1 MTIRNAYEFA
11 LIELN
16 KLKAP
21 SMLIEDYVYLFNKA
35 IQQYINLVYNR
46 AEYNQQSSD
55 DLSFL
60 QTTHMIKFG
69 DVVPEFR
76 GNEKIWK
83 AELPKDYIHMLN
95 CIATFTGG
103 ANNGKVKRCS
113 NLEDKSKTIT
123 SLCRRLTADIYP
135 DVLRNYYL
143 KPSYKNP
150 YWYIINSNNSADVV
164 TNENMDAEIM
174 NGSSYKFT
182 DTLENDSDNISEYR
196 YIYMKD
202 KGDRTVHQSPVNIE
216 IHSGNDNWDLDNI
229 YLTYI
234 KAPMYVSMTEEDVL
248 SIEDNTQNLEFP
260 DYICY
265 EIINLFVKL
274 VMENMSDPRL
284 QTNMPINQTIAIP
297 GSK

>member
-1 MTIRNAYEFA
+1 MKVRQMYEYA

-21 SMLIEDYVYLFNKA
+21 SMLIEDYIYLLNKA

-60 QTTHMIKFG
+60 QTTHEIK
-69 DVVPEFR
+69 V
-76 GNEKIWK
+76 GNITPKVTDNDTIWTL
-83 AELPKDYIHMLN
+83 ELPSDYVHMLN

-103 ANNGKVKRCS
+103 SDGISKRCS
-113 NLEDKSKTIT
+113 GSEGKSKVIS

-143 KPSYKNP
+143 RPSHKNP
-150 YWYIINSNNSADVV
+150 YWYIINSTSQGEKVDIDGNKYDR
-164 TNENMDAEIM
+164 
-174 NGSSYKFT
+174 
-182 DTLENDSDNISEYR
+182 DNIQDSSHEDYR

-202 KGDRTVHQSPVNIE
+202 RGDRTAHQSTVNIE
-216 IHSGNDNWDLDNI
+216 IHSGKSDWVLDKI
-229 YLTYI
+229 YITYI
-234 KAPMYVSMTEEDVL
+234 KAPMYVSMTEDEVL
-248 SIEDNTQNLEFP
+248 AIEDNTQNLEFP
-260 DYICY
+260 DYVCY
-265 EIINLFVKL
+265 EIINILVKL
-274 VMENMSDPRL
+274 VMENSSDPRL
-284 QTNMPINQTIAIP
+284 QTNMPVNQTIAIP

>member
-1 MTIRNAYEFA
+1 MTVRQMYEYA

-21 SMLIEDYVYLFNKA
+21 SMLIEDYIYLLNKA

-60 QTTHMIKFG
+60 QTTHEIKIG
-69 DVVPEFR
+69 DIVPKVTD
-76 GNEKIWK
+76 NDTIWTL
-83 AELPKDYIHMLN
+83 ELPNDYVHMLN

-103 ANNGKVKRCS
+103 SDGRAKRCS
-113 NLEDKSKTIT
+113 GSEDKSKVIS

-143 KPSYKNP
+143 RPSHKNP
-150 YWYIINSNNSADVV
+150 YWYIINSTSQGERVSDKSKYNTDNVQDS
-164 TNENMDAEIM
+164 NPMD
-174 NGSSYKFT
+174 
-182 DTLENDSDNISEYR
+182 YR

-202 KGDRTVHQSPVNIE
+202 RGDRTAHQSTVNIE
-216 IHSGNDNWDLDNI
+216 IHSGKSDWVLDKI
-229 YLTYI
+229 YITYI
-234 KAPMYVSMTEEDVL
+234 KAPMYVSMTEDEVL
-248 SIEDNTQNLEFP
+248 AIEDNTQNLEFP
-260 DYICY
+260 DYVCY
-265 EIINLFVKL
+265 EIINILVKL
-274 VMENMSDPRL
+274 VMENASDPRL
-284 QTNMPINQTIAIP
+284 QTNMPVNQTIAIP

>member
-1 MTIRNAYEFA
+1 MTIRQAYEFA

-55 DLSFL
+55 DLAFL
-60 QTTHMIKFG
+60 QTSCEIK
-69 DVVPEFR
+69 V
-76 GNEKIWK
+76 EKVSPKVTDNDTIWNL
-83 AELPKDYIHMLN
+83 ELPSDYIHMLN
-95 CIATFTGG
+95 CMATFTGRSG
-103 ANNGKVKRCS
+103 NTGSRCS
-113 NLEDKSKTIT
+113 SKEDKSKSVT

-135 DVLRNYYL
+135 DIMRNHYLR
-143 KPSYKNP
+143 PSHKNP
-150 YWYIINSNNSADVV
+150 YWYIINNNKD
-164 TNENMDAEIM
+164 
-174 NGSSYKFT
+174 NGFDINTGSYKS
-182 DTLENDSDNISEYR
+182 DNDSNKDLDYR

-202 KGDRTVHQSPVNIE
+202 KGDRTAHQSTVNIE
-216 IHSGNDNWDLDNI
+216 IHSGKSDWVLDKV

-234 KAPMYVSMTEEDVL
+234 KAPMYVSMTEEEVL
-248 SIEDNTQNLEFP
+248 NIVDETQVLEFP

-274 VMENMSDPRL
+274 IMENISDPRL
-284 QTNMPINQTIAIP
+284 QTNIPVNQTIAIP

>member
-1 MTIRNAYEFA
+1 MTIRQMYEYA

-21 SMLIEDYVYLFNKA
+21 SMLIEDYIYLLNKA

-60 QTTHMIKFG
+60 QTTHEINVG
-69 DVVPEFR
+69 
-76 GNEKIWK
+76 KITPKVTDNDTIWTL
-83 AELPKDYIHMLN
+83 ELPSDYVHMLN

-103 ANNGKVKRCS
+103 NDGRAKRCS
-113 NLEDKSKTIT
+113 GSEDKSKVVS

-143 KPSYKNP
+143 RPSHKNP
-150 YWYIINSNNSADVV
+150 YWYIINSTSQGEKVDINSSKYDR
-164 TNENMDAEIM
+164 
-174 NGSSYKFT
+174 
-182 DTLENDSDNISEYR
+182 DNIQDSSHEDYR

-202 KGDRTVHQSPVNIE
+202 RGDRTAHQSTVNIE
-216 IHSGNDNWDLDNI
+216 IHSGKSDWVLDKI
-229 YLTYI
+229 YITYI
-234 KAPMYVSMTEEDVL
+234 KAPMYVSMTEDEVL
-248 SIEDNTQNLEFP
+248 AIEDNTQNLEFP
-260 DYICY
+260 DYVCY
-265 EIINLFVKL
+265 EIINILVKL
-274 VMENMSDPRL
+274 VMENASDPRL
-284 QTNMPINQTIAIP
+284 QTNMPVNQTIAIP

>member
-1 MTIRNAYEFA
+1 MTVRQMYEYA

-21 SMLIEDYVYLFNKA
+21 SMLIEDYVYLLNKA

-60 QTTHMIKFG
+60 QTTHEIKVG
-69 DVVPEFR
+69 
-76 GNEKIWK
+76 KISPKVTDNDTIWTLD
-83 AELPKDYIHMLN
+83 LPSDYVHMLN

-103 ANNGKVKRCS
+103 SDGRAKRCS
-113 NLEDKSKTIT
+113 GSEDKSKVVS

-143 KPSYKNP
+143 RPSHKNP
-150 YWYIINSNNSADVV
+150 YWYIINS
-164 TNENMDAEIM
+164 TNQGEKVSEESKYNTENVQDSSSMD
-174 NGSSYKFT
+174 
-182 DTLENDSDNISEYR
+182 YR

-202 KGDRTVHQSPVNIE
+202 RGDRTAHQSTVNIE
-216 IHSGNDNWDLDNI
+216 IHSGKSDWVLDKI
-229 YLTYI
+229 YITYI
-234 KAPMYVSMTEEDVL
+234 KAPMYVSMTEDEVL
-248 SIEDNTQNLEFP
+248 GIVDKTQNLEFP
-260 DYICY
+260 DYVCY
-265 EIINLFVKL
+265 EIINILVKL
-274 VMENMSDPRL
+274 VMENSSDPRL

>member
-1 MTIRNAYEFA
+1 MTVRQMYEYA

-21 SMLIEDYVYLFNKA
+21 SMLIEDYVYLLNKA

-60 QTTHMIKFG
+60 QTTHEIKVG
-69 DVVPEFR
+69 
-76 GNEKIWK
+76 KIAPKVTDNDTIWTLD
-83 AELPKDYIHMLN
+83 LPSDYVHMLN

-103 ANNGKVKRCS
+103 SDGRAKRCS
-113 NLEDKSKTIT
+113 GSEDKSKVVS

-143 KPSYKNP
+143 RPSHKNP
-150 YWYIINSNNSADVV
+150 YWYIINSTSQGEKVD
-164 TNENMDAEIM
+164 I
-174 NGSSYKFT
+174 NGNKY
-182 DTLENDSDNISEYR
+182 DRDNIQDSSHEDYR

-202 KGDRTVHQSPVNIE
+202 RGDRTAHQSTVNIE
-216 IHSGNDNWDLDNI
+216 IHSGKSDWGLDNI
-229 YLTYI
+229 YITYI
-234 KAPMYVSMTEEDVL
+234 KAPMYVSMTEDEVL
-248 SIEDNTQNLEFP
+248 AIDDNTQNLEFP
-260 DYICY
+260 DYVCY
-265 EIINLFVKL
+265 EIINILVKL
-274 VMENMSDPRL
+274 VMENASDPRL
-284 QTNMPINQTIAIP
+284 QTNMPVNQTIAIP

>member
-1 MTIRNAYEFA
+1 MRIRQMYEYA

-21 SMLIEDYVYLFNKA
+21 SLLIEDYVYLLNKA

-55 DLSFL
+55 DLAFL
-60 QTTHMIKFG
+60 QTAMNIYVSSTPKI
-69 DVVPEFR
+69 VN
-76 GNEKIWK
+76 NEKIWSL
-83 AELPKDYIHMLN
+83 ELPSDYIHMLN
-95 CIATFTGG
+95 CIATFTS
-103 ANNGKVKRCS
+103 NNDGSGKWCS
-113 NLEDKSKTIT
+113 NKEGKSKTVS

-150 YWYIINSNNSADVV
+150 YWYIINTNNKDNEINDGSYSPDVIESDKDYRFSFLKDRGSRVSN
-164 TNENMDAEIM
+164 
-174 NGSSYKFT
+174 
-182 DTLENDSDNISEYR
+182 
-196 YIYMKD
+196 
-202 KGDRTVHQSPVNIE
+202 QSTVNIE
-216 IHSGNDNWDLDNI
+216 IHSGNDSWDLDNI
-229 YLTYI
+229 YITYI
-234 KAPMYVSMTEEDVL
+234 KAPMYVSMTEDEVL
-248 SIEDNTQNLEFP
+248 SIEDNSQNLEFP

-265 EIINLFVKL
+265 EIINVFVKL
-274 VMENMSDPRL
+274 VMENASDPRL

>member
-1 MTIRNAYEFA
+1 MTVRQMYEYA

-21 SMLIEDYVYLFNKA
+21 SMLIEDYVYLLNKA

-60 QTTHMIKFG
+60 QTTHEIKPG
-69 DVVPEFR
+69 DPPKVTD
-76 GNEKIWK
+76 NDTIWTL
-83 AELPKDYIHMLN
+83 ELPSDYVHMLN

-103 ANNGKVKRCS
+103 SDGRAKRCS
-113 NLEDKSKTIT
+113 GSEDKSKAVS

-143 KPSYKNP
+143 RPSHKNP
-150 YWYIINSNNSADVV
+150 YWYIINSTIQGEKVSDKSKYS
-164 TNENMDAEIM
+164 TENVQDSSSMD
-174 NGSSYKFT
+174 
-182 DTLENDSDNISEYR
+182 YR

-202 KGDRTVHQSPVNIE
+202 RGDRTAHQSTVNIE
-216 IHSGNDNWDLDNI
+216 IHSGKSDWVLDKI
-229 YLTYI
+229 YITYI
-234 KAPMYVSMTEEDVL
+234 KAPMYVSMTEDEVL
-248 SIEDNTQNLEFP
+248 AINDETQNLEFP
-260 DYICY
+260 DYVCY
-265 EIINLFVKL
+265 EIINILVKL
-274 VMENMSDPRL
+274 VMENTSDPRL
-284 QTNMPINQTIAIP
+284 QTNMPVNQTIAIP

>member
-1 MTIRNAYEFA
+1 MRIRQMYEYA

-21 SMLIEDYVYLFNKA
+21 SLLIEDYVYLLNKA

-55 DLSFL
+55 DLAFL
-60 QTTHMIKFG
+60 QTAMNIYVSSTPKI
-69 DVVPEFR
+69 VN
-76 GNEKIWK
+76 NEKIWSL
-83 AELPKDYIHMLN
+83 ELPSDYIHMLN
-95 CIATFTGG
+95 CIATFTS
-103 ANNGKVKRCS
+103 NNDGSGKWCS
-113 NLEDKSKTIT
+113 NKEGKSKTVS

-150 YWYIINSNNSADVV
+150 YWYIINTNNSNKTI
-164 TNENMDAEIM
+164 TNEDMDNEIM
-174 NGSSYKFT
+174 SGSSYKNT
-182 DTLENDSDNISEYR
+182 NLLDGDYR
-196 YIYMKD
+196 DFHYKD
-202 KGDRTVHQSPVNIE
+202 KGDRTAHQSTVNIE

-229 YLTYI
+229 YITYI
-234 KAPMYVSMTEEDVL
+234 KAPMYVSMTEDEVL
-248 SIEDNTQNLEFP
+248 SIEDNSQNLEFP

-265 EIINLFVKL
+265 EIINVFVKL
-274 VMENMSDPRL
+274 VMENASDPRL

>member
-1 MTIRNAYEFA
+1 MYEYA

-21 SMLIEDYVYLFNKA
+21 SMLIEDYIYLLNKA

-60 QTTHMIKFG
+60 QTTHEINVG
-69 DVVPEFR
+69 DIVPKVTD
-76 GNEKIWK
+76 NDTIWTL
-83 AELPKDYIHMLN
+83 ELPNDYVHMLN

-103 ANNGKVKRCS
+103 SDGISKRCS
-113 NLEDKSKTIT
+113 GSEGKSKIVS

-143 KPSYKNP
+143 RPSHKNP
-150 YWYIINSNNSADVV
+150 YWYIINSTSQGEKVD
-164 TNENMDAEIM
+164 I
-174 NGSSYKFT
+174 NGNKY
-182 DTLENDSDNISEYR
+182 DRDNIQDSSHEDYR

-202 KGDRTVHQSPVNIE
+202 RGDRTAHQSTVNIE
-216 IHSGNDNWDLDNI
+216 IHSGKSDWVLDKI
-229 YLTYI
+229 YITYI
-234 KAPMYVSMTEEDVL
+234 KAPMYVSMTEDEVL
-248 SIEDNTQNLEFP
+248 AIEDNTQNLEFP
-260 DYICY
+260 DYVCY
-265 EIINLFVKL
+265 EIINILVKL
-274 VMENMSDPRL
+274 VMENSSDPRL
-284 QTNMPINQTIAIP
+284 QTNMPVNQTIAIP

>member
-1 MTIRNAYEFA
+1 MKVRQMYEYA

-21 SMLIEDYVYLFNKA
+21 SMLIEDYIYLLNKA

-60 QTTHMIKFG
+60 QTTHEIK
-69 DVVPEFR
+69 V
-76 GNEKIWK
+76 GNITPKVTDNDTIWTL
-83 AELPKDYIHMLN
+83 ELPSDYVHMLN

-103 ANNGKVKRCS
+103 SDGISKRCS
-113 NLEDKSKTIT
+113 GSEGKSKIVS

-143 KPSYKNP
+143 RPSHKNP
-150 YWYIINSNNSADVV
+150 YWYIINSTSQGEKVSDKSKYNNDNAQDSSP
-164 TNENMDAEIM
+164 MD
-174 NGSSYKFT
+174 
-182 DTLENDSDNISEYR
+182 YR

-202 KGDRTVHQSPVNIE
+202 RGDRTAHQSTVNIE
-216 IHSGNDNWDLDNI
+216 IHSGKSDWVLDKI
-229 YLTYI
+229 YITYI
-234 KAPMYVSMTEEDVL
+234 KAPMYVSMTEDEVL
-248 SIEDNTQNLEFP
+248 AIEDNTQNLEFP
-260 DYICY
+260 DYVCY
-265 EIINLFVKL
+265 EIINILVKL
-274 VMENMSDPRL
+274 VMENSSDPRL
-284 QTNMPINQTIAIP
+284 QTNMPVNQTIAIP

>member
-1 MTIRNAYEFA
+1 MTVRQMYEYA

-21 SMLIEDYVYLFNKA
+21 SMLIEDYVYLLNKA

-60 QTTHMIKFG
+60 QTTHEIKVG
-69 DVVPEFR
+69 
-76 GNEKIWK
+76 KIAPKVTDNDTIWTL
-83 AELPKDYIHMLN
+83 ELPSDYVHMLN

-103 ANNGKVKRCS
+103 SDGRAKRCS
-113 NLEDKSKTIT
+113 GSEDKSKVVS

-143 KPSYKNP
+143 RPSHKNP
-150 YWYIINSNNSADVV
+150 YWYIINNTSQGEKVSDKSKYS
-164 TNENMDAEIM
+164 TENVQDSSSMD
-174 NGSSYKFT
+174 
-182 DTLENDSDNISEYR
+182 YR

-202 KGDRTVHQSPVNIE
+202 RGDRTAHQSTVNIE
-216 IHSGNDNWDLDNI
+216 IHSGKSDWVLDKI
-229 YLTYI
+229 YITYI
-234 KAPMYVSMTEEDVL
+234 KAPMYVSMTEDEVL
-248 SIEDNTQNLEFP
+248 AINDETPNLEFP
-260 DYICY
+260 DYVCY
-265 EIINLFVKL
+265 EIINILVKL
-274 VMENMSDPRL
+274 VMENTSDPRL
-284 QTNMPINQTIAIP
+284 QTNMPVNQTIAIP

>member
-1 MTIRNAYEFA
+1 MTVRQMYEYA

-21 SMLIEDYVYLFNKA
+21 SMLIEDYVYLLNKA

-60 QTTHMIKFG
+60 QTTHEIKVG
-69 DVVPEFR
+69 
-76 GNEKIWK
+76 KIAPKVTDNDTIWTLD
-83 AELPKDYIHMLN
+83 LPSDYVHMLN

-103 ANNGKVKRCS
+103 SDGRVKRCS
-113 NLEDKSKTIT
+113 GSEDKSKAVS

-143 KPSYKNP
+143 RPSHKNP
-150 YWYIINSNNSADVV
+150 YWYIINSTSQGEKVSDKSKYS
-164 TNENMDAEIM
+164 TENVQDSSSMD
-174 NGSSYKFT
+174 
-182 DTLENDSDNISEYR
+182 YR

-202 KGDRTVHQSPVNIE
+202 RGDRTAHQSTVNIE
-216 IHSGNDNWDLDNI
+216 IHSGKSDWVLDKI
-229 YLTYI
+229 YITYI
-234 KAPMYVSMTEEDVL
+234 KAPMYVSMTEDEVIAID
-248 SIEDNTQNLEFP
+248 DNTQNLEFP
-260 DYICY
+260 DYVCY
-265 EIINLFVKL
+265 EIINILVKL
-274 VMENMSDPRL
+274 VMENASDPRL
-284 QTNMPINQTIAIP
+284 QTNMPVNQTIAIP